1 MAFLSE
7 DKHPP
12 QYDPRI
18 TRVGKFIRSFSID
31 ELPQLLNVLKGEM
44 SLADPRAVPI
54 YEAEKY
60 RLWQSER
67 LQVSPGL
74 TGLWQISGH
83 STVSFDEQL
92 RLDIRYMR
100 NQYFWLDIK
109 IILNT
114 IPAVLDKRGT
124 G

>member
-1 MAFLSE
+1 
-7 DKHPP
+7 
-12 QYDPRI
+12 
-18 TRVGKFIRSFSID
+18 
-31 ELPQLLNVLKGEM
+31 M

-74 TGLWQISGH
+74 TGLCQISGH